1 MRTNYLLVPNK
12 KSFWLA
18 VLWTFLIL
26 FLSLKTP
33 SGESKFDFPNA
44 DKAVHFTFYFVFV
57 ILWFKFLISIKK
69 EDLRYKMGLVL
80 IAVLFG
86 IAIELIQ
93 HYFTTSR
100 QGDLWDVAANS
111 FGSLMGMLV
120 ISSFFKTKATI

>member
-1 MRTNYLLVPNK
+1 MPNK

-18 VLWTFLIL
+18 FLWTLLIL

-57 ILWFKFLISIKK
+57 VLWFKFLISIKK
-69 EDLRYKMGLVL
+69 EHLKYKVGLVF
-80 IAVLFG
+80 IAILFG
-86 IAIELIQ
+86 VIIELIQ

-100 QGDLWDVAANS
+100 QGDIWDVVANS
-111 FGSLMGMLV
+111 FGSLMGMIV